1 MTHIRIPAADTT
13 LDANDSGGDGQPI
26 LFLNGMLA
34 TQTDWKATL
43 RHLDGRYRTVTFDGR
58 GRGKSGTSKD
68 YLYAGALSDVGTVI
82 ATTGLRRPILVGWS
96 YGAMLAVRYAAQHP
110 GEIAGIVLV
119 DGGMPY
125 PAFSQQDRERTR
137 RLFRRLAPVLWVLGL
152 FGRTRI
158 PAALSAEIN
167 IENTDVLD
175 GIEPDFGRIDCPV
188 AFILGTKRHTGST
201 DADARKM
208 RSSVPPLVE
217 NYDNVSI
224 FATLPSSH
232 TEIPFKNGATIAA
245 AIDEVARTSG
255 RTVQS

>member
-43 RHLDGRYRTVTFDGR
+43 RHLDGRYRTVTYDGR
-58 GRGKSGTSKD
+58 ARGKSGRSKD
-68 YLYAGALSDVGTVI
+68 YSFAGALDDVGTVI

-96 YGAMLAVRYAAQHP
+96 YGAMLAVRYAAVHP
-110 GEIAGIVLV
+110 GGVAGIVLV

-125 PAFSQQDRERTR
+125 PAFTEEEKARTR
-137 RLFRRLAPVLWVLGL
+137 RLFRRLAPALWVLSL
-152 FGRTRI
+152 FGRGRI
-158 PAALSAEIN
+158 PARQAAEIN
-167 IENTDVLD
+167 IEVCDVLSE
-175 GIEPDFGRIDCPV
+175 IEPEYGKFHSPTT
-188 AFILGTKRHTGST
+188 FILGTKKHMGAT
-201 DADARKM
+201 DDEVRKM
-208 RSSVPPLVE
+208 RAAVPPLVE
-217 NYDNVSI
+217 KYDNVSI

-232 TEIPFKNGATIAA
+232 TEIPFKNGDTIAA
-245 AIDEVARTSG
+245 AINEVARASG